1 MKQTR
6 GGCRETRQ
14 RSCATSAGARLLLAI
29 RFAARTGSAAKKG
42 SEPHSRNGTKG
53 ASEDWVPTPSLRS
66 VICETVP
73 GSLAPRPQ
81 LFPILVCCFTLLLA
95 IAQAGC
101 ATTYLAN
108 RKIRDN
114 PLTERLR
121 LATYQGPQISERTMN
136 TLRRFDLEDSYQSDH
151 DQCFGYIRRRVAEHP
166 DGELIY
172 ALSELSYVEGKKA
185 ERDGDIA
192 DALNHFG
199 VALTNSYDYLFS
211 DDLKR
216 SRNVYDPQFRAVC
229 DLYNE
234 SLEDTLRLLCH
245 HNHIQPGQSYTIR
258 TPQRDFVVR
267 TALRGNWKPD
277 EFARY
282 EFVSDYEIETLRNRH
297 TTYGLGVPLI
307 AVRRTAGEKA
317 AEPGDQPPEPGD
329 QPPEP
334 GDQPPEPSDQPPEPR
349 EDYYPKGL
357 SYSVTALMR
366 CLEPQDGRRPGEAR
380 VCVLEFFDP
389 LTANQVQLAE
399 RWVPLETDLT
409 TPLAFFLDSPE
420 FRKRNRAT
428 EGLINPHGS
437 QEQRGLYML
446 EPYDPNRIP
455 VLMVHGLWSSP
466 MTWMDMF
473 NDLRSFPEIRERY
486 QFWFYLYPSGQP
498 FWISATQLRGDL
510 VAMRD
515 AFDSGRRDAALDQM
529 VLVGHSMGGLVSRLQ
544 TIDSRDD
551 FWKIVS
557 DEPAASAAEA
567 IARIR
572 GPDDDRHKLVS
583 TLFFKPNASVKRVI
597 TIGTPHRGSDFA
609 NDYTRWLAR
618 RIIRLP
624 AMTIKAGTRLAL
636 QNPSLFRD
644 AELLTVANAI
654 DSLAPE
660 SPIFPVMLRA
670 QRATDVKYHNIIGVL
685 EDPSFFVPRGRND
698 GVVSYESATMDD
710 VESELVVNADHTSI
724 HMTPKAIFEVRR
736 ILLEHLAELDASD
749 RVAGT
754 KPERVAE
761 RDPDGPASR
770 LGPQTFAPIIE
781 R

>member
-1 MKQTR
+1 M
-6 GGCRETRQ
+6 
-14 RSCATSAGARLLLAI
+14 
-29 RFAARTGSAAKKG
+29 FHTG
-42 SEPHSRNGTKG
+42 
-53 ASEDWVPTPSLRS
+53 L
-66 VICETVP
+66 I
-73 GSLAPRPQ
+73 
-81 LFPILVCCFTLLLA
+81 CFTLLVLA
-95 IAQAGC
+95 THSGC

-114 PLTERLR
+114 PLSEQLR
-121 LATYQGPQISERTMN
+121 LATYKGPQISERTMN
-136 TLRRFDLEDSYQSDH
+136 TLRRFDLEDSYQHDH
-151 DQCFGYIRRRVAEHP
+151 DQCFQYIRRRVAEHP

-172 ALSELSYVEGKKA
+172 ALSELSYVEGKRA
-185 ERDGDIA
+185 ERIGDTA

-211 DDLKR
+211 EDLER

-234 SLEDTLRLLCH
+234 SLEDTLRLLCQ
-245 HNHIQPGQSYTIR
+245 NNNIQPGQSYTIR
-258 TPQRDFVVR
+258 TPDRDFVVR
-267 TALRGNWKPD
+267 TAMRGNWQPD

-307 AVRRTAGEKA
+307 AVRRT
-317 AEPGDQPPEPGD
+317 PGDSGQ
-329 QPPEP
+329 
-334 GDQPPEPSDQPPEPR
+334 EPR
-349 EDYYPKGL
+349 EEYYPQGL

-366 CLEPQDGRRPGEAR
+366 CIEPEDGRRPGEAR
-380 VCVLEFFDP
+380 TCVLEFFDP
-389 LTANQVQLAE
+389 LTANQIQLAE
-399 RWVPLETDLT
+399 HWVPLETDLT

-437 QEQRGLYML
+437 QQQRGLYML
-446 EPYDPNRIP
+446 EPYDPSRIP

-473 NDLRSFPEIRERY
+473 NDLRSFPEVRERY

-498 FWISATQLRGDL
+498 FWISATQLRSDL

-515 AFDSGRRDAALDQM
+515 AFDQGRRDAALDQM
-529 VLVGHSMGGLVSRLQ
+529 VLVGHSMGGLVSRMQ
-544 TIDSRDD
+544 TIDSGDD
-551 FWKIVS
+551 FWSIVS
-557 DEPAASAAEA
+557 DQPAATAAEA
-567 IARIR
+567 VTKIR
-572 GPDDDRHKLVS
+572 GPNEDRHKLVS
-583 TLFFKPNASVKRVI
+583 TLFFKPSHSVKRVI

-618 RIIRLP
+618 KIIRLP
-624 AMTIKAGTRLAL
+624 AMSVNIGTRLAL

-644 AELLTVANAI
+644 SELLTVANAI
-654 DSLAPE
+654 DSLSPE

-670 QRATDVKYHNIIGVL
+670 KRATGVKYHNIIGVL

-698 GVVSYESATMDD
+698 GVVAYESATMDD
-710 VESELVVNADHTSI
+710 VESELIVNADHTSI

-736 ILLEHLAELDASD
+736 ILLEHLEEVDADD
-749 RVAGT
+749 RVAGA
-754 KPERVAE
+754 KPERIAE
-761 RDPDGPASR
+761 RETGGPARR
-770 LGPQTFAPIIE
+770 LGPQSFAPIIE